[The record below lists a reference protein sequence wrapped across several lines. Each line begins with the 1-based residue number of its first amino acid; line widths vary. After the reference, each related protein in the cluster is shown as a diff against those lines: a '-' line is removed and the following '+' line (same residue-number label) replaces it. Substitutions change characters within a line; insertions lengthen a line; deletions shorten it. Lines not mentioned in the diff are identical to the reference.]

1 MSDTPARKDG
11 APYRP
16 LSIPERDMLFA
27 LYEKHNGNMTAL
39 SRDPECKFRAYSMI
53 RYWAGLYHFESRL
66 IEIKRKRA
74 ETHLDELNDA
84 KLEALKRARELVAP
98 KLVPLKGPDGNI
110 IVDPDGQPIFIS
122 VPPEP
127 KAVETAWRIIKT
139 ELGEP
144 TMVTKS
150 EIENP
155 HALEVSKALD
165 LIERLS
171 HGGKPPAN
179 TDVLPGER
187 EAADSAT
194 EASAPVQ
201 HDLP

>member
-1 MSDTPARKDG
+1 MTDTPARKDG

-16 LSIPERDMLFA
+16 LTIPERDMLFA

-53 RYWAGLYHFESRL
+53 RYWAGLYNFESRL

-74 ETHLDELNDA
+74 EKHLDELTDA
-84 KLEALKRARELVAP
+84 KLEALKRARELVEP
-98 KLVPLKGPDGNI
+98 KLVPLKDKDGHTLL
-110 IVDPDGQPIFIS
+110 DPDGQPIFVS

-144 TMVTKS
+144 TIVTKS

-155 HALEVSKALD
+155 HAQEVSKALD

-179 TDVLPGER
+179 TDAVPGER
-187 EAADSAT
+187 EAADSA
-194 EASAPVQ
+194 AAAPGPVQ